1 MLGEFT
7 FALAHIVLG
16 DHHIHTVGLVA
27 DVLVNPVQLLAQLLR
42 IHKAG
47 AQHTQATG
55 LADFHHHVAAMGK
68 GEYGHIYAQ
77 IFTDFGVH
85 NALLIDLTVSRLNS
99 RGQCLLDFSLCHYP
113 TRGQDD
119 CGGIRV

>member
-1 MLGEFT
+1 MPLRHHSPQLVFQLFLAEFA

-16 DHHIHTVGLVA
+16 NHHIHTVGFVA
-27 DVLVNPVQLLAQLLR
+27 DVFVDPVQLLAQLLR
-42 IHKAG
+42 IHETG

-77 IFTDFGVH
+77 VFTDFGVH
-85 NALLIDLTVSRLNS
+85 SALLLDLTVSRLNS
-99 RGQCLLDFSLCHYP
+99 KTDNVRP
-113 TRGQDD
+113 
-119 CGGIRV
+119 